1 MDRDDPV
8 ERRRN
13 GPRISYAQNQEDIL
27 LDRLFRDRPGTFMDV
42 GGNHPFID
50 SNTYFFYVR
59 GWRGVNIEPTR
70 SGIELFR
77 EHRPDD
83 LNLEVAASDSEGEL
97 PFFEVEGPEGLT
109 GLSTLSAEVAEAH
122 RAEGFAVSE
131 RSVPV
136 RTVGAIA
143 SEHSIAAP
151 DILSIDVECH
161 EGAVLRGIPLDV
173 WRPKVLVIE
182 STVPLS
188 DASTHREWEPALLEN
203 GYLFAAFNGVNRFY
217 LRDDLRGLLPHFET
231 PVNALDRFLRRE
243 VVALSNEA
251 DAYRDR
257 YQREKEARAFDHA
270 QFDQIRAGWDWGTV
284 QAQHAQAV
292 WQKECESFAR
302 ERVSWASALEHFER
316 TQAHFQAE
324 QARFEADR
332 AAWEDHHHQFE
343 ADRAAWEAER
353 AHYQRALAETQTQLR
368 PYRLIDRLGFV
379 TRGYG
384 LVRRAKRKLAS

>member
-8 ERRRN
+8 ERRRS

-50 SNTYFFYVR
+50 NNTYFFYVR

-77 EHRPDD
+77 DHRPED
-83 LNLEVAASDSEGEL
+83 LNLEVAASDSVGEL
-97 PFFEVEGPEGLT
+97 PFFEVEGPEGMT

-122 RAEGFAVSE
+122 RAEGFTVIE
-131 RSVPV
+131 RAVPV
-136 RTVGAIA
+136 KTVGAIA
-143 SEHSIAAP
+143 AEHGIDPP

-161 EGAVLRGIPLDV
+161 EDAVLRGVPLDS

-188 DASTHREWEPALLEN
+188 EASTHHQWEPGLLEK
-203 GYLFAAFNGVNRFY
+203 GYIFAAFNGVNRFY
-217 LRDDLRGLLPHFET
+217 LRDDLRDSLGLFDT

-257 YQREKEARAFDHA
+257 LRREEEARAFDRA
-270 QFDQIRAGWDWGTV
+270 QFDQIRAGWEWGTV

-292 WQKECESFAR
+292 WQKECESFAT

-316 TQAHFQAE
+316 TQAHFEAE
-324 QARFEADR
+324 R
-332 AAWEDHHHQFE
+332 AAWERQHHQFE
-343 ADRAAWEAER
+343 ADRATWEIER
-353 AHYQRALAETQTQLR
+353 AHYQRTLAETQTELR

-384 LVRRAKRKLAS
+384 LARRVRNRAAS